1 MRTKRR
7 TEITLETHRILV
19 IGRRGHLPTDWCK
32 HCRKQVRM
40 ISLEEAI
47 EAGLS
52 QQAITHQVETGR
64 IHFTASAEET
74 TFICLNSLPE

>member
-1 MRTKRR
+1 
-7 TEITLETHRILV
+7 
-19 IGRRGHLPTDWCK
+19 
-32 HCRKQVRM
+32 M

-64 IHFTASAEET
+64 IHFTASAEDDLHLPQLVT
-74 TFICLNSLPE
+74 GINLNRR

>member
-1 MRTKRR
+1 
-7 TEITLETHRILV
+7 
-19 IGRRGHLPTDWCK
+19 
-32 HCRKQVRM
+32 M